1 MLVPPRGGDN
11 EGEGEGKREE
21 GRVGFD
27 HEKLEVY
34 RRAVELVGVV
44 EQAMR
49 SVPPSHGALADQLR
63 RASSSVVLNIAEG
76 ASEYSRKE
84 KTRFYR
90 FARRS
95 VAEVRAG
102 FDVMVAS
109 GVLRSERLRRFDD
122 LAGQVSRMLHALV
135 RPSPSPSPSAQSPHP
150 HPHPHPES

>member
-1 MLVPPRGGDN
+1 MR
-11 EGEGEGKREE
+11 GEGEGREE
-21 GRVGFD
+21 GLVGFD
-27 HEKLEVY
+27 HERLEVY

-44 EQAMR
+44 EEAVR
-49 SVPPSHGALADQLR
+49 SVPPSHSGIAGQLR
-63 RASSSVVLNIAEG
+63 RAVSSVVLNIAEG

-102 FDVMVAS
+102 FDVMVAT
-109 GVLRSERLRRFDD
+109 GVLKPERLRQLDD

-135 RPSPSPSPSAQSPHP
+135 RPSPSPSPSPPSPHP
-150 HPHPHPES
+150 HPHPHPHPEY